1 MTTQAHPI
9 DVSAGRALI
18 AAAIL
23 IVGFCVLVL
32 AGQLVSRAGW
42 TQDPSFGAT
51 ASQPFAEFED

>member
-9 DVSAGRALI
+9 DVPAGRALI

-32 AGQLVSRAGW
+32 TGQLVSRLGS
-42 TQDPSFGAT
+42 TQGSAT
-51 ASQPFAEFED
+51 GVAATQPFAEFED